1 MKSILATAFAFV
13 VSMGVFIADAE
24 AAKRL
29 GGGGNVGAQRSI
41 TSTPKQAT
49 PPTQQQAAPAAAGKA
64 APAAAAAP
72 AGNRWLGPLAGL
84 AAGLGLG
91 YLFSQGGLGGLMS
104 ALLMGLVAVV
114 VVVMLMRFLGRRN
127 TAQQPM
133 QYAGMGQQPVAIP
146 PSAPA
151 PLDAPRAADQA
162 PAFGSAAPAT
172 AASVAAANVPA
183 GFDVEGFLKQ
193 GKRNFLMLQQ
203 ANDAGDV
210 ALIKDV
216 TTEEMFEA
224 LRPQLNE
231 RVASGDSL
239 EVSNLEASLL
249 EVTTEGE
256 YHWASVRF
264 SGMMREGAGASPAP
278 FEEVWNLRKPV
289 AGNSGWL
296 LAGIQQVS

>member
-1 MKSILATAFAFV
+1 MKPVLAALFSLVMGF
-13 VSMGVFIADAE
+13 GVFVAEAE

-29 GGGGNVGAQRSI
+29 GGGGNVGAQRSV

-64 APAAAAAP
+64 APAAAP

-91 YLFSQGGLGGLMS
+91 WLLSQGGFGGMLS
-104 ALLMGLVAVV
+104 AMLMGLVAVF
-114 VVVMLMRFLGRRN
+114 VVVMLVRMFARRN
-127 TAQQPM
+127 QAQQPAPM
-133 QYAGMGQQPVAIP
+133 QYAGAGIGREAVNTPP
-146 PSAPA
+146 PSPM
-151 PLDAPRAADQA
+151 PM
-162 PAFGSAAPAT
+162 SAAPT
-172 AASVAAANVPA
+172 AFSSEAGTAVNVPA

-210 ALIKDV
+210 SLIKDV

-224 LRPQLNE
+224 LRPQLAE

-249 EVTTEGE
+249 EVVTERD

-264 SGMMREGAGASPAP
+264 QGMMREEAGAAPAP

-289 AGNSGWL
+289 AGSSGWL

>member
-1 MKSILATAFAFV
+1 MKQILASVFALVF
-13 VSMGVFIADAE
+13 SFGVFIEDAE

-64 APAAAAAP
+64 APAAAP

-84 AAGLGLG
+84 AAGVGLG
-91 YLFSQGGLGGLMS
+91 YLFSQGGLGGLGGMMS

-114 VVVMLMRFLGRRN
+114 VVVMLMRFFGRRN

-146 PSAPA
+146 PSATTPFEAQRAEAPA
-151 PLDAPRAADQA
+151 Q
-162 PAFGSAAPAT
+162 AFGSAAT
-172 AASVAAANVPA
+172 VAAVNVPA

-203 ANDAGDV
+203 ANSAGDL

-216 TTEEMFEA
+216 TTVEMFEA
-224 LRPQLNE
+224 LRPQINE

-239 EVSNLEASLL
+239 DVSNLEASLL
-249 EVTTEGE
+249 EVTTESE
-256 YHWASVRF
+256 YHWASIRF
-264 SGMMREGAGASPAP
+264 HGMMQEGPGATPAP
-278 FEEVWNLRKPV
+278 FEEVWNLRKSV
-289 AGNSGWL
+289 AGNGGWL

>member
-1 MKSILATAFAFV
+1 MKQILATAFAFV
-13 VSMGVFIADAE
+13 LSMGVYVADAE

-64 APAAAAAP
+64 APAPAAAP

-91 YLFSQGGLGGLMS
+91 YLFSQGGLGGMMS

-127 TAQQPM
+127 PAQQPM

-146 PSAPA
+146 PSAPI
-151 PLDAPRAADQA
+151 PVDAPSAAA
-162 PAFGSAAPAT
+162 PSPAFGSAA
-172 AASVAAANVPA
+172 SVAAVNVPA
-183 GFDVEGFLKQ
+183 GFDVDGFLKQ

-256 YHWASVRF
+256 YHWASIRF
-264 SGMMREGAGASPAP
+264 HGMMRESAGAAPAP

>member
-1 MKSILATAFAFV
+1 MKQILASVFALVF
-13 VSMGVFIADAE
+13 SFGVFVEDAE

-64 APAAAAAP
+64 APAPAAAP

-91 YLFSQGGLGGLMS
+91 YLFSQGGLGGMMS

-151 PLDAPRAADQA
+151 PLETPRATDPA
-162 PAFGSAAPAT
+162 PAFGSAA
-172 AASVAAANVPA
+172 AAAPVAAVNVPA

-249 EVTTEGE
+249 EVTTEGD
-256 YHWASVRF
+256 YHWASIRF
-264 SGMMREGAGASPAP
+264 HGMMCEGAGASPAP